1 MNFFDV
7 INMDISASQLTYGEW
22 VLRVMLIFLG
32 AVSVIFILHK
42 LVGFIKKQ
50 FAEIDK
56 IESEIEQKEKEKEEI
71 DNLFFLDLG
80 DGVKYY

>member
-1 MNFFDV
+1 MNFSDV

-22 VLRVMLIFLG
+22 VLRVMLVFLG
-32 AVSVIFILHK
+32 IVAVIFVLYK
-42 LVGFIKKQ
+42 SVRFIKNQ

-56 IESEIEQKEKEKEEI
+56 IESEIEQKEKEKEKV
-71 DNLFFLDLG
+71 DNLFFMDLG